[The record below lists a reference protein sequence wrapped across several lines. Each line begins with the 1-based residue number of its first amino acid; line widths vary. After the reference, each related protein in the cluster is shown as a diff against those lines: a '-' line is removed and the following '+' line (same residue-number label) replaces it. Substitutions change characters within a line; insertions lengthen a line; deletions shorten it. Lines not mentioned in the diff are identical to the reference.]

1 MSNALKIA
9 KRLKLPKSLLDQAH
23 HYLRKR
29 KGKGPELSR
38 LQELREEAEK
48 ARSAALAAEHT
59 ANQRQHEL
67 EQQKAAVEKDARRE
81 VELRKFRHQLK
92 TNDSVHV
99 ARFDATGKVVRV
111 NLLKETVI
119 VSVGIGQW
127 EVPFAEV
134 LPMDK
139 R

>member
-1 MSNALKIA
+1 M
-9 KRLKLPKSLLDQAH
+9 
-23 HYLRKR
+23 
-29 KGKGPELSR
+29 
-38 LQELREEAEK
+38 REEAEK

-67 EQQKAAVEKDARRE
+67 ERQKAEVEQDARRE

-92 TNDSVHV
+92 TNDPVHV
-99 ARFDATGKVVRV
+99 SRFDAAGRVVRV

-134 LPMDK
+134 LPNEPK
-139 R
+139 A